1 MVVMDKFT
9 LEMGNSF
16 SEGMHV
22 PKYQVTYKKMI
33 KEDSMF
39 KKSSQVSKTWW
50 QVLRLLCAEQRGRH
64 HHSHAGLFSGSWSPE
79 FP

>member
-1 MVVMDKFT
+1 MEDGVVWKGPGRKQFQRGTRTLVVVMDKFT

-22 PKYQVTYKKMI
+22 PKHQVTYKKMI

-39 KKSSQVSKTWW
+39 KKYSQVSKTWC
-50 QVLRLLCAEQRGRH
+50 QVFRRKT
-64 HHSHAGLFSGSWSPE
+64 
-79 FP
+79 